1 MWMNM
6 MNFNKLNTE
15 FTRFVVVGVINTLT
29 YYSLYLVLHN
39 LFSLPYMAA
48 HLIGFFIS
56 LNISFFLNCY
66 VTYKIKPTLKK
77 YLYFPL
83 TQVVNIS
90 VSTFLVFVFVEWLQL
105 NSNIAPFAAVIFTVP
120 ITFVISSKILKGTAT
135 PKFAKR
141 R

>member
-29 YYSLYLVLHN
+29 YYSIYLVLHN

-90 VSTFLVFVFVEWLQL
+90 VSTFLVFVFVEWLHL

>member
-1 MWMNM
+1 

-29 YYSLYLVLHN
+29 YYSIYLVLHN

-105 NSNIAPFAAVIFTVP
+105 DSNIAPFAAVIFTVP

>member
-1 MWMNM
+1 M

-29 YYSLYLVLHN
+29 YYSIYLVLHN
-39 LFSLPYMAA
+39 LLFLPYLAA

-66 VTYKIKPTLKK
+66 VTYKTKPTLKK

-83 TQVVNIS
+83 TQIVNIS
-90 VSTFLVFVFVEWLQL
+90 VSTFLIFVFVEWLHL

-120 ITFVISSKILKGTAT
+120 ITFVISSKILKGTAA
-135 PKFAKR
+135 PKFSKR

>member
-1 MWMNM
+1 M